1 MSGVSAYIPPLIM
14 AVLFVAVV
22 RLIIVSQN
30 PQKRAA
36 ARARELAA
44 EQDDPRF
51 AGPGRGGG
59 TAAAPGARRGARGA
73 RWPEPRRRSQPWRRP

>member
-1 MSGVSAYIPPLIM
+1 MHSVSAYIPPLIM
-14 AVLFVAVV
+14 AVLFVAVM

-44 EQDDPRF
+44 ERDDPRF
-51 AGPGRGGG
+51 ADASKEPPEAAGR
-59 TAAAPGARRGARGA
+59 
-73 RWPEPRRRSQPWRRP
+73 

>member
-14 AVLFVAVV
+14 AVLFVVV
-22 RLIIVSQN
+22 MRFIIVSQN

-44 EQDDPRF
+44 ELDDPRF
-51 AGPGRGGG
+51 AD
-59 TAAAPGARRGARGA
+59 AARESGAAEG
-73 RWPEPRRRSQPWRRP
+73 

>member
-30 PQKRAA
+30 PRKRAA

-51 AGPGRGGG
+51 RDPAG
-59 TAAAPGARRGARGA
+59 
-73 RWPEPRRRSQPWRRP
+73 E